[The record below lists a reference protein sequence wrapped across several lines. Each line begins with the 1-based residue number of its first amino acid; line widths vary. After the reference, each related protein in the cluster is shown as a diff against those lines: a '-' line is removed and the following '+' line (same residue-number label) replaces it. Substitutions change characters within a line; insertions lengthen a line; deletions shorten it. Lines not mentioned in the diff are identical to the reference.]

1 MLSVANLSIPNHSNL
16 ENFKKKFEKVPER
29 TKKPDEEKKLGE
41 IMKEEQFVKTVNKA
55 SIEIQKKYNRKIDT
69 FKNQLDSLRKEKV
82 IKFWQFV
89 KNVSFFVNRSC
100 E

>member
-89 KNVSFFVNRSC
+89 KNVSFFC
-100 E
+100 K